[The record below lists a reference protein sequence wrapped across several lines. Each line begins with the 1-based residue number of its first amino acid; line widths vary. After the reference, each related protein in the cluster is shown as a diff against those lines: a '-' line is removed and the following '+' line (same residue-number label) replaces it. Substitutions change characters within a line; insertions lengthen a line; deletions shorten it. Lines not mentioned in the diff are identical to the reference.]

1 MASKPRAR
9 LYVPSWGLWVCTSIA
24 ALLITLA
31 TKSHDPSMIQAGAVF
46 CDSGESQLPCRHPH
60 ILYWYYMGGC
70 QNCGPFLGALN
81 FRYRTILG
89 TITGTMILT
98 TTHMAPSNLKRT
110 GNVVH
115 DQLPTYRIPRAEQ
128 LSG

>member
-46 CDSGESQLPCRHPH
+46 CDPERANCHAG
-60 ILYWYYMGGC
+60 ILIYY
-70 QNCGPFLGALN
+70 
-81 FRYRTILG
+81 IG
-89 TITGTMILT
+89 TIW
-98 TTHMAPSNLKRT
+98 
-110 GNVVH
+110 VVVKIVV
-115 DQLPTYRIPRAEQ
+115 PFWVP
-128 LSG
+128 